1 MACGLLM
8 LAIMV
13 RTSGPRSCFS
23 PAIRLLN
30 RLTLPQK
37 FALISFFFA
46 VPLVL
51 VLSFLS
57 TRIQQQI
64 SVAALEAD
72 GVDYL
77 TPLNALHNEL
87 PQAMSLASAYLQKQG
102 FAMEQL
108 NAVLADNPYEATK
121 VRWGKTAAAGEA
133 RRARA
138 KADDANAEV

>member
-1 MACGLLM
+1 MA
-8 LAIMV
+8 
-13 RTSGPRSCFS
+13 RTPGSRSWFS

-37 FALISFFFA
+37 FWLISFFFA

-51 VLSFLS
+51 VLFFLN

-64 SVAALEAD
+64 NVAKLEID

-87 PQAMSLASAYLQKQG
+87 PQAMSLANAYLKKEG
-102 FAMEQL
+102 FATEHYPMRQ
-108 NAVLADNPYEATK
+108 AQI
-121 VRWGKTAAAGEA
+121 
-133 RRARA
+133 
-138 KADDANAEV
+138 